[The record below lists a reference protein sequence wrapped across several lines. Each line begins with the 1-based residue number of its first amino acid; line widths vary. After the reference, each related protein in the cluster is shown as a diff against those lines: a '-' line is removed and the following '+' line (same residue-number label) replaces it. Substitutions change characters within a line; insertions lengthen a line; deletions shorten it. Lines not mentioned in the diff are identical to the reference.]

1 MAPEIRAQLAAMGDQ
16 EQKPDYSLPAL
27 DGMTPR
33 AAARDARMRPRL
45 VLLLKDME
53 ARQATAP
60 FANPM
65 ALDFAR
71 LRRELGV

>member
-1 MAPEIRAQLAAMGDQ
+1 M
-16 EQKPDYSLPAL
+16 
-27 DGMTPR
+27 
-33 AAARDARMRPRL
+33 
-45 VLLLKDME
+45 LLKDME
-53 ARQATAP
+53 ASQASAP

>member
-1 MAPEIRAQLAAMGDQ
+1 MPTT
-16 EQKPDYSLPAL
+16 PDAL
-27 DGMTPR
+27 DF
-33 AAARDARMRPRL
+33 ARRQAIRKADDAKQLDM
-45 VLLLKDME
+45 LLKDME
-53 ARQATAP
+53 ASQASAP